1 MLFRSGLD
9 LCFSQG
15 FNPGPK
21 FSLGIALPIFVES
34 KCEFIDIEIYNNI
47 ENNELVKIL
56 NSVAPENI
64 KITDVEKIDKK
75 TPSIDITAQW
85 ALYSFTPIIEGILKI
100 ETLLYIRDVISS
112 SDEILIEKINKKGIK
127 KLVNIKRSIKS
138 TEVKE
143 NKLYMVLKTGQSD
156 EIPSVKPDDV
166 IKIYMPDINFRIIR
180 EKFYDINMNEL

>member
-1 MLFRSGLD
+1 M
-9 LCFSQG
+9 
-15 FNPGPK
+15 
-21 FSLGIALPIFVES
+21 
-34 KCEFIDIEIYNNI
+34 
-47 ENNELVKIL
+47 
-56 NSVAPENI
+56 
-64 KITDVEKIDKK
+64 
-75 TPSIDITAQW
+75 
-85 ALYSFTPIIEGILKI
+85 
-100 ETLLYIRDVISS
+100 YIRDVISS